1 MKEQISRLQF
11 FFLMYWLVI
20 GDGILTIPLT
30 IGQFVI
36 HDAWM
41 VGPMFILGAL
51 AVSAVVH
58 IFVRVFPGQN
68 LIDALQTAFG
78 SWLGRVLG
86 VWMITWMFLNTCLI
100 VRKETLFVT
109 TNFFPN
115 TPIYISTAVFMAPVI
130 YAVFKGVEVV
140 GRLAEIISPVAIGTT
155 VVLYLLALQN
165 AHFSNVLPLLADG
178 FSPVLRGTMV
188 PWMLATNFILALLMV
203 NNLKDPRKMG
213 KDVLISGVVVGS
225 TGMFAE
231 AVITLVVGLIRSSTL
246 FPVMEV
252 IRSTRIGYFWERL
265 DPLYVITVITTLFL
279 NVAALFYTL
288 LVAVQSLFGCKSYR
302 PFVWGG
308 ALALWTG
315 ALFFMENS
323 GRLMEYVI
331 YTAPGYYFVT
341 ALGIPVLAIAVQLVK
356 RRLIRNRPQ
365 GGQPAGGGE
374 ASAANP

>member
-1 MKEQISRLQF
+1 MYEQISRLQF
-11 FFLMYWLVI
+11 CFLMFWLVI
-20 GDGILTIPLT
+20 GDGILMLPVT

-41 VGPMFILGAL
+41 VGLIFIPGAIVL
-51 AVSAVVH
+51 SSVVH

-115 TPIYISTAVFMAPVI
+115 TPIYISAAVFMAPLI

-165 AHFSNVLPLLADG
+165 AHISNVLPLLVDG

-188 PWMLATNFILALLMV
+188 PWMYATNFIVALMMV
-203 NNLKDPRKMG
+203 HNLKDPLKMG

-225 TGMFAE
+225 TGLLAE
-231 AVITLVVGLIRSSTL
+231 AVITLVVGQIRSSTL

-265 DPLYVITVITTLFL
+265 DPLYVITVITTIFL

-288 LVAVQSLFGCKSYR
+288 LIAVQSLFGCKSYR

-308 ALALWTG
+308 ALAVWTG

-323 GRLMEYVI
+323 GRLLDYVT

-341 ALGIPVLAIAVQLVK
+341 AVGIPVLAIAVQLVK
-356 RRLIRNRPQ
+356 QRLTGNRPQ
-365 GGQPAGGGE
+365 GKQPAGGEGG
-374 ASAANP
+374 SAAKP